1 MHIVFLSNEYPLW
14 TSGGLGTFLQ
24 TFGTT
29 LVQHGHKVHIV
40 GINTISK
47 REVLKDDGVEIIR
60 LPKNKSVIPNFLYNS
75 KAFNKELRS
84 IHKKTKIDIIETPES
99 GLALL
104 SKRHP
109 AKKIVRLH
117 GGHHFFSEAERRGI
131 NRRKAILE
139 KRSFRKADGFIAISE
154 YVKEHTEKYLNYRNK
169 PVRIIR
175 NMIDTDVEI
184 PKVTEW
190 ANHILFAGTI
200 CEKKGVRQLLEA
212 FKIVRTQYPEVRL
225 DLYGR
230 DWFFPNGDS
239 YIEMLHNNYDASFF
253 KNVTF
258 HGSVSRT
265 LLTTKYAEASICVFP
280 SHMET
285 QGLVSL
291 EAMLLYKP
299 VVFSKY
305 GPGPETIIH
314 KETGLLCDVYNPAD
328 IAECICW
335 YLEAPNKA
343 KQIGKN
349 AGELVRQ
356 RYNKTKLLEENISF
370 YKNIQTDG

>member
-109 AKKIVRLH
+109 AKKIIRLH

-184 PKVTEW
+184 PKVTERL
-190 ANHILFAGTI
+190 NHILFAGTI

-239 YIEMLHNNYDASFF
+239 YIEMLHNKYDASFF

-370 YKNIQTDG
+370 YKHIQTDG

>member
-40 GINTISK
+40 GINTVSK

-109 AKKIVRLH
+109 AKKIIRLH

-239 YIEMLHNNYDASFF
+239 YIEMLHNKYDASFF

-370 YKNIQTDG
+370 YKHIQTDG